1 MNFAPFQDVSPDINR
16 VLSPSLS
23 QIRQSNSPHLQNP
36 NSPEGSAKSKSG
48 DALRQND
55 ENIICGCNNNESLQ
69 SRVKWSDEE
78 SGRNRFHEFET
89 SLPIRLDYEACLAYL
104 LLPPVGGFLL
114 LIFEQQSDYV
124 RFHACQSALVF
135 TALGVAH
142 LLFSWSNFLSWLLLF
157 VDIIL
162 IAFLTR
168 RAHRDAAT
176 LDRYEVPAFGRLASK
191 ILGDD

>member
-1 MNFAPFQDVSPDINR
+1 MNFAPFQDASPDINR
-16 VLSPSLS
+16 VISPSIS
-23 QIRQSNSPHLQNP
+23 RSRHSNSPHLQNP
-36 NSPEGSAKSKSG
+36 NSPERPANSKSG

-55 ENIICGCNNNESLQ
+55 ENIICGGNSNESLQ

-78 SGRNRFHEFET
+78 SGRNRLHEFET
-89 SLPIRLDYEACLAYL
+89 SLPIRLDHEACLAYL

-142 LLFSWSNFLSWLLLF
+142 LIVSWSNFLSWLLLF
-157 VDIIL
+157 VDILL

-168 RAHRDAAT
+168 RAYRDAVT
-176 LDRYEVPAFGRLASK
+176 LDRYEVLAFGRLVSK